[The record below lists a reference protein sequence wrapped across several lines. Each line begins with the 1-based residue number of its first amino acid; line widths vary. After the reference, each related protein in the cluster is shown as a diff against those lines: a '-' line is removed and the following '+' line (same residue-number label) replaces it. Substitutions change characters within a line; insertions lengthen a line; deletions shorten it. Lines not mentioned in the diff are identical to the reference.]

1 MIPTI
6 ARCFSPARDGRHRNI
21 CQASGRNRA
30 GRQAAATVVL
40 VLTLAS
46 AACGTSGGNSGFA
59 GLRAAPIKVMG
70 IGGYTVSDPL
80 AFLVTDLQA
89 AAAAVNRA
97 GGIHGHPLQMLIC
110 DDNGDP
116 NKNLACSRQ
125 AVADHVAAVIT
136 TDPDT
141 VAGLPILRAAGIPD
155 LSTLGFW
162 NQELTSRYVF
172 PINGGAPGEA
182 ADNAALLVKGAH
194 AHRIAIVYADQ
205 PDGLQAERAAAAAL
219 KRLGVPSVRAVPMNE
234 HTTTDPTPV
243 VIRSTEGGIQAVLLI
258 LAYDA
263 ADRYLRAAY
272 RLHIS
277 HVTFGSDED
286 TFPPS
291 VIKDLGPEANGT
303 LVVASSIPLTM
314 TSQPPVREFLKRMH
328 AYPGF
333 TLSSW
338 TIPNIGVDN
347 YTAVQLFAQ
356 VAKTVPVVTA
366 RTMEKALSYA
376 QNVQAGGMSAPLQFV
391 HPVGSYPGITRI
403 FNDKVLL
410 MQIENGKLVPLA
422 GRVRWVSP
430 LP

>member
-1 MIPTI
+1 MNRVTMKLASGALAVTI
-6 ARCFSPARDGRHRNI
+6 A
-21 CQASGRNRA
+21 
-30 GRQAAATVVL
+30 AAACT
-40 VLTLAS
+40 S
-46 AACGTSGGNSGFA
+46 SGGTTST
-59 GLRAAPIKVMG
+59 GLTGSPVKVMG

-80 AFLVTDLQA
+80 AFIETDLQA

-125 AVADHVAAVIT
+125 AAAEHVAAVIT

-141 VAGLPILRAAGIPD
+141 IAGLPILQAAGVPD

-162 NQELTSRYVF
+162 NQELTSRFVF
-172 PINGGAPGEA
+172 PVNGGAPGEA

-194 AHRIAIVYADQ
+194 ARRIAIVYADQ
-205 PDGLQAERAAAAAL
+205 PDGLQSEQAAAAAL
-219 KRLGVPSVRAVPMNE
+219 RRLGIAAVRAVPMNE

-272 RLHIS
+272 RLHVS

-291 VIKDLGPEANGT
+291 VVKDLGAEANGT

-314 TSQPPVREFLKRMH
+314 TSQPPVQEFFRQMRP
-328 AYPGF
+328 YPGF
-333 TLSSW
+333 SLSNW

-356 VAKTVPVVTA
+356 VARTVPAVTA
-366 RTMEKALSYA
+366 TSMEAALSRA
-376 QNVQAGGMSAPLQFV
+376 QNVPAGAMSAPLQFV
-391 HPVGSYPGITRI
+391 HPVTGYAGITRI

-410 MQIENGKLVPLA
+410 MKIENGRLVPIG
-422 GRVRWVSP
+422 GRVQWVSP
-430 LP
+430 LS

>member
-1 MIPTI
+1 MTRIIGRPV
-6 ARCFSPARDGRHRNI
+6 SPASGPGSECVRPGHRKRLT
-21 CQASGRNRA
+21 QRL
-30 GRQAAATVVL
+30 VL
-40 VLTLAS
+40 VSSALALTVAVS
-46 AACGTSGGNSGFA
+46 ACTSSGTGYA
-59 GLRAAPIKVMG
+59 GLKATPIKVMG

-80 AFLVTDLQA
+80 AFLEADLQA

-125 AVADHVAAVIT
+125 AVADRVTAVIT
-136 TDPDT
+136 TDADT
-141 VAGLPILRAAGIPD
+141 VAGLPILRAAGIPVI
-155 LSTLGFW
+155 STLGFW
-162 NQELTSRYVF
+162 NQELTSKYVF
-172 PINGGAPGEA
+172 PLNGGAPGESA
-182 ADNAALLVKGAH
+182 SNAALLVKGAH
-194 AHRIAIVYADQ
+194 ARRIAIVYADQ
-205 PDGLQAERAAAAAL
+205 PDGLQAERAAATAL
-219 KRLGVPSVRAVPMNE
+219 KRIGISSVRGVPMNE
-234 HTTTDPTPV
+234 HSTTDPTPV

-277 HVTFGSDED
+277 HVIFGSDED

-291 VIKDLGPEANGT
+291 VIKDLGAEANGT
-303 LVVASSIPLTM
+303 LVVAPSIPLTM
-314 TSQPPVREFLKRMH
+314 TGQPAVKRFLREMRP
-328 AYPGF
+328 YPGF
-333 TLSSW
+333 TLKNW

-356 VAKTVPVVTA
+356 VAKTVPTVTA
-366 RTMEKALSYA
+366 QSMQAALSKA

-391 HPVGSYPGITRI
+391 HPVKGYPGITRI

-410 MQIENGKLVPLA
+410 MRIENGKLVPLS
-422 GRVRWVSP
+422 GRVQWVSP
-430 LP
+430 LS

>member
-1 MIPTI
+1 MIPATTRRFPS
-6 ARCFSPARDGRHRNI
+6 AKDTRRKSLRPCHGRNSPGRVAV
-21 CQASGRNRA
+21 ASG
-30 GRQAAATVVL
+30 VL
-40 VLTLAS
+40 ALTLAA
-46 AACGTSGGNSGFA
+46 AACGANGGTSSFA

-80 AFLVTDLQA
+80 AFLETDLQA

-116 NKNLACSRQ
+116 NKNLACARQ

-136 TDPDT
+136 TDADT
-141 VAGLPILRAAGIPD
+141 IAGLPILRAAGIPD
-155 LSTLGFW
+155 ISTLGFW
-162 NQELTSRYVF
+162 NQELTTKTVF
-172 PINGGAPGEA
+172 PVNGGAPGEA
-182 ADNAALLVKGAH
+182 ADNAALLVKGAR
-194 AHRIAIVYADQ
+194 ARRIAIVYADQ
-205 PDGLQAERAAAAAL
+205 PDGLQAEQAAAAAL
-219 KRLGVPSVRAVPMNE
+219 RRLGIPSVRGVPMNE

-272 RLHIS
+272 RLHIN

-314 TSQPPVREFLKRMH
+314 TSQPPVQEFLRQM
-328 AYPGF
+328 
-333 TLSSW
+333 
-338 TIPNIGVDN
+338 
-347 YTAVQLFAQ
+347 
-356 VAKTVPVVTA
+356 
-366 RTMEKALSYA
+366 R
-376 QNVQAGGMSAPLQFV
+376 
-391 HPVGSYPGITRI
+391 R
-403 FNDKVLL
+403 
-410 MQIENGKLVPLA
+410 
-422 GRVRWVSP
+422 
-430 LP
+430 

>member
-1 MIPTI
+1 MIPATTRRFPS
-6 ARCFSPARDGRHRNI
+6 AKDTRRKSLRPCHGRNSPGRVAV
-21 CQASGRNRA
+21 ASG
-30 GRQAAATVVL
+30 VL
-40 VLTLAS
+40 ALTLAA
-46 AACGTSGGNSGFA
+46 AACGANGGTSSFA

-80 AFLVTDLQA
+80 AFLETDLQA

-116 NKNLACSRQ
+116 NKNLACARQ

-136 TDPDT
+136 TDADT
-141 VAGLPILRAAGIPD
+141 IAGLPILRAAGIPD
-155 LSTLGFW
+155 ISTLGFW
-162 NQELTSRYVF
+162 NQELTTKTVF
-172 PINGGAPGEA
+172 PVNGGAPGEA
-182 ADNAALLVKGAH
+182 ADNAALLVKGAR
-194 AHRIAIVYADQ
+194 ARRIAIVYADQ
-205 PDGLQAERAAAAAL
+205 PDGLQAEQAAAAAL
-219 KRLGVPSVRAVPMNE
+219 RRLGIPSVRGVPMNE

-272 RLHIS
+272 RLHIN

-314 TSQPPVREFLKRMH
+314 SSQAPVQEFLRQMRR
-328 AYPGF
+328 YPGF
-333 TLSSW
+333 TLNNW

-356 VAKTVPVVTA
+356 VAKTVPAVTA
-366 RTMEKALSYA
+366 QSMVTALSRA
-376 QNVQAGGMSAPLQFV
+376 QNVLAGGMTAPLQYV
-391 HPVGSYPGITRI
+391 HPVKGYAGITRI
-403 FNDKVLL
+403 FNDRVLL
-410 MQIENGKLVPLA
+410 MRIENGKLVPI
-422 GRVRWVSP
+422 GGHVQWVSP

>member
-1 MIPTI
+1 MIPAITRRNPP
-6 ARCFSPARDGRHRNI
+6 ARQGRCRNPGPGRRRSPASRLAV
-21 CQASGRNRA
+21 ASG
-30 GRQAAATVVL
+30 VL
-40 VLTLAS
+40 ALTLAA
-46 AACGTSGGNSGFA
+46 AACGSSGGNGSSG
-59 GLRAAPIKVMG
+59 GLRGAPIKVMG

-80 AFLVTDLQA
+80 AFLETDLQA
-89 AAAAVNRA
+89 SAAAVNRA

-125 AVADHVAAVIT
+125 AVSEHVAAVIT
-136 TDPDT
+136 TDADT
-141 VAGLPILRAAGIPD
+141 IAGLPILKAAGIPVI
-155 LSTLGFW
+155 STLGFW

-194 AHRIAIVYADQ
+194 ARRIAIVYADQ
-205 PDGLQAERAAAAAL
+205 PDGLQSAQAAAAAL
-219 KRLGVPSVRAVPMNE
+219 KRLGITSVRMVPMNE

-243 VIRSTEGGIQAVLLI
+243 VIRSTEGGTQAVLLI

-277 HVTFGSDED
+277 NVTFGSDED

-291 VIKDLGPEANGT
+291 VIKDLGAEANGT

-314 TSQPPVREFLKRMH
+314 TSQKPVQELLKQMRP
-328 AYPGF
+328 YPGF
-333 TLSSW
+333 TLSNW

-356 VAKTVPVVTA
+356 VAKTVPAVTA
-366 RTMEKALSYA
+366 QSMQAALSKA
-376 QNVQAGGMSAPLQFV
+376 QNVQAAGMSAPLQFV
-391 HPVGSYPGITRI
+391 HPVTGYAGITRI

-410 MQIENGKLVPLA
+410 MRIENGKLVPID
-422 GRVRWVSP
+422 GRVQWVSP

>member
-1 MIPTI
+1 MVRTI
-6 ARCFSPARDGRHRNI
+6 GRRVSPVSRPRSECARRGHGKRLAERLALVSSAL
-21 CQASGRNRA
+21 ALTA
-30 GRQAAATVVL
+30 GL
-40 VLTLAS
+40 S
-46 AACGTSGGNSGFA
+46 ACGGSSASDDA
-59 GLRAAPIKVMG
+59 GLKAIPIKIMG
-70 IGGYTVSDPL
+70 IGGYTVADPL
-80 AFLVTDLQA
+80 AFLETDLQA
-89 AAAAVNRA
+89 AASAVNRA
-97 GGIHGHPLQMLIC
+97 GGIHGHPLDMLVC

-125 AVADHVAAVIT
+125 AVQDHVAAVIT

-141 VAGLPILRAAGIPD
+141 IAGLPLLEAAGIPD
-155 LSTLGFW
+155 ISTLGFW
-162 NQELTSRYVF
+162 NQELTSKHVF
-172 PINGGAPGEA
+172 IINGGAPGEA

-194 AHRIAIVYADQ
+194 ARRIAIVYADQ
-205 PDGLQAERAAAAAL
+205 PDGLQAEQAAASAL
-219 KRLGVPSVRAVPMNE
+219 KRLGIASVRGVPMDE
-234 HTTTDPTPV
+234 HSTTDPSPV

-291 VIKDLGPEANGT
+291 VIRDLGAEANGT

-314 TSQPPVREFLKRMH
+314 TSQPAVREFFKEMRP
-328 AYPGF
+328 YRGF
-333 TLSSW
+333 TLSNW

-347 YTAVQLFAQ
+347 YTAVRLFAQ
-356 VAKTVPVVTA
+356 VAKTVPAVTA
-366 RTMEKALSYA
+366 QTMEAALSKA
-376 QNVQAGGMSAPLQFV
+376 QDVQAGGMSAPLQFV
-391 HPVGSYPGITRI
+391 HPVKGYPGITRI

-410 MQIENGKLVPLA
+410 MRIENGKLVPLY
-422 GRVRWVSP
+422 GRVQWVSP

>member
-1 MIPTI
+1 MIPAI
-6 ARCFSPARDGRHRNI
+6 ARCFPPATQGRHRNL
-21 CQASGRNRA
+21 CSGPGRKSPGRLAVASA
-30 GRQAAATVVL
+30 VL

-46 AACGTSGGNSGFA
+46 AACGTNSGSSGSA
-59 GLRAAPIKVMG
+59 GLRKAPIKVMG
-70 IGGYTVSDPL
+70 IGGYTVMDPL
-80 AFLVTDLQA
+80 AFLKSDLLA

-97 GGIHGHPLQMLIC
+97 GGINGHPLQMLIC

-136 TDPDT
+136 TDADT
-141 VAGLPILRAAGIPD
+141 VAGLPILEAAGIPD

-205 PDGLQAERAAAAAL
+205 PDGLQAEQAAAAAL
-219 KRLGVPSVRAVPMNE
+219 KRLGITSVRAVPMNE

-272 RLHIS
+272 RLHIRN
-277 HVTFGSDED
+277 VTFGSDED

-314 TSQPPVREFLKRMH
+314 TSQPPVREFLEQMRP
-328 AYPGF
+328 YPGF
-333 TLSSW
+333 TLSNW

-366 RTMEKALSYA
+366 QTIETALSHA

-391 HPVGSYPGITRI
+391 HLVGGYPGITRI

-410 MQIENGKLVPLA
+410 MRIENGRLVPLT
-422 GRVRWVSP
+422 GRVQWVSP

>member
-1 MIPTI
+1 MIRVTMKL
-6 ARCFSPARDGRHRNI
+6 
-21 CQASGRNRA
+21 ASGA
-30 GRQAAATVVL
+30 LVVTVAAA
-40 VLTLAS
+40 
-46 AACGTSGGNSGFA
+46 ACTSSGGTTSA
-59 GLRAAPIKVMG
+59 GLTGSPVKVMG

-80 AFLVTDLQA
+80 AFIKPDLQA

-125 AVADHVAAVIT
+125 AVAEHVAAVIT

-141 VAGLPILRAAGIPD
+141 IAGLPILQAAGIPD

-162 NQELTSRYVF
+162 NQELTSRFVF
-172 PINGGAPGEA
+172 PVNGGAPGEA

-194 AHRIAIVYADQ
+194 ARRIAIVYADQ
-205 PDGLQAERAAAAAL
+205 PDGLQSEQAAAAAL
-219 KRLGVPSVRAVPMNE
+219 KRLGITSVRAVPMNE

-291 VIKDLGPEANGT
+291 VVKDLGAEANGT

-314 TSQPPVREFLKRMH
+314 TSQPPVQEFFRQMRP
-328 AYPGF
+328 YPGF
-333 TLSSW
+333 SLSNW

-356 VAKTVPVVTA
+356 VARTVPTVTA
-366 RTMEKALSYA
+366 QSMAAALSRA
-376 QNVQAGGMSAPLQFV
+376 QNVPAGGMSAPLQFV
-391 HPVGSYPGITRI
+391 HPVTGYAGITRI

-410 MQIENGKLVPLA
+410 MKIENGRLVPIG
-422 GRVRWVSP
+422 GRVQWVSP
-430 LP
+430 LS

>member
-1 MIPTI
+1 MIPAI
-6 ARCFSPARDGRHRNI
+6 ARRFPPSRHSRRGNLRPGRGRSPAGRLVI
-21 CQASGRNRA
+21 GSG
-30 GRQAAATVVL
+30 VL
-40 VLTLAS
+40 ALTLAA
-46 AACGTSGGNSGFA
+46 AACGSSGNGSSGG
-59 GLRAAPIKVMG
+59 LRGAPIKVMG
-70 IGGYTVSDPL
+70 IGGYTVTDPL
-80 AFLVTDLQA
+80 AYLETDLRA

-116 NKNLACSRQ
+116 NKNIACSRQ

-136 TDPDT
+136 TDADT
-141 VAGLPILRAAGIPD
+141 VAGLPILRAAGIPVI
-155 LSTLGFW
+155 STLGFW
-162 NQELTSRYVF
+162 TQELTSNYVF
-172 PINGGAPGEA
+172 PINGGAPGESA
-182 ADNAALLVKGAH
+182 ANAALLVKGAH
-194 AHRIAIVYADQ
+194 ARRIAIVYADQ
-205 PDGLQAERAAAAAL
+205 PDGLQAAQAAAAAL
-219 KRLGVPSVRAVPMNE
+219 RRLGITSVRMVPMNE

-277 HVTFGSDED
+277 KVTFGSDED

-314 TSQPPVREFLKRMH
+314 TSQKPVQEFLKQMH
-328 AYPGF
+328 PYPGF
-333 TLSSW
+333 TLSNW

-356 VAKTVPVVTA
+356 VAKTVPAVTA
-366 RTMEKALSYA
+366 QSMEAALSRVR
-376 QNVQAGGMSAPLQFV
+376 NMQAGGMSAPLQFV
-391 HPVGSYPGITRI
+391 HAVRGYAAITRI

-410 MQIENGKLVPLA
+410 MRIENGKLVPIG
-422 GRVRWVSP
+422 GRVQWVSP
-430 LP
+430 LS

>member
-1 MIPTI
+1 MIRVTLKL
-6 ARCFSPARDGRHRNI
+6 
-21 CQASGRNRA
+21 ASGA
-30 GRQAAATVVL
+30 LVVTVAAA
-40 VLTLAS
+40 
-46 AACGTSGGNSGFA
+46 ACTSSGGTTSA
-59 GLRAAPIKVMG
+59 GLTGSPVKVMG

-80 AFLVTDLQA
+80 AFIKPDLQA

-125 AVADHVAAVIT
+125 AVAEHVAAVIT

-141 VAGLPILRAAGIPD
+141 IAGLPILQAAGIPD

-162 NQELTSRYVF
+162 NQELTSRFVF
-172 PINGGAPGEA
+172 PVNGGAPGEA

-194 AHRIAIVYADQ
+194 ARRIAIVYADQ
-205 PDGLQAERAAAAAL
+205 PDGLQSEQAAAAAL
-219 KRLGVPSVRAVPMNE
+219 KRLGITSVRAVPMNE

-291 VIKDLGPEANGT
+291 VVKDLGAEANGT

-314 TSQPPVREFLKRMH
+314 TSQPPVQEFFRQMRP
-328 AYPGF
+328 YPGF
-333 TLSSW
+333 SLSNW

-356 VAKTVPVVTA
+356 VARTVPTVTA
-366 RTMEKALSYA
+366 QSMAAALSRA
-376 QNVQAGGMSAPLQFV
+376 QNVPAGGMSAPLQFV
-391 HPVGSYPGITRI
+391 HPVTGYAGITRI

-410 MQIENGKLVPLA
+410 MKIENGRLVPIG
-422 GRVRWVSP
+422 GRVQWVSP
-430 LP
+430 LS

>member
-1 MIPTI
+1 MTPAI
-6 ARCFSPARDGRHRNI
+6 ARWLPPAPGGRRRNGRPGG
-21 CQASGRNRA
+21 GRNPA
-30 GRQAAATVVL
+30 GRRVAATGVL
-40 VLTLAS
+40 ALTLAA
-46 AACGTSGGNSGFA
+46 AACGGNGGNSSFA
-59 GLRAAPIKVMG
+59 GLHGAPIKVMG

-80 AFLVTDLQA
+80 AFLKTDLQA
-89 AAAAVNRA
+89 TAAAINRA

-110 DDNGDP
+110 DDSGDP
-116 NKNLACSRQ
+116 NKNLACARQ

-136 TDPDT
+136 TDADT
-141 VAGLPILRAAGIPD
+141 VAGLPILKAAGIPD

-194 AHRIAIVYADQ
+194 ARRIAIVYADQ

-219 KRLGVPSVRAVPMNE
+219 KRLGIPSVRAVPMNE

-291 VIKDLGPEANGT
+291 VIKDLGAEANGT

-314 TSQPPVREFLKRMH
+314 TSQPPVREFLSQMH
-328 AYPGF
+328 PYPGF
-333 TLSSW
+333 TLSNW

-356 VAKTVPVVTA
+356 VAKTVPTVTA
-366 RTMEKALSYA
+366 QTMEAALSRA
-376 QNVQAGGMSAPLQFV
+376 QNVQAGGMTAPLQFV
-391 HPVGSYPGITRI
+391 HAVSGYPGITRI

-410 MQIENGKLVPLA
+410 MRIENGRLVPL
-422 GRVRWVSP
+422 GKRVQWVSP

>member
-1 MIPTI
+1 MIPATTRRFPS
-6 ARCFSPARDGRHRNI
+6 AKDTRRKSLRPCHGRNSPGRVAV
-21 CQASGRNRA
+21 ASG
-30 GRQAAATVVL
+30 VL
-40 VLTLAS
+40 ALTLAA
-46 AACGTSGGNSGFA
+46 AACGANGGTSSFA

-80 AFLVTDLQA
+80 AFLETDLQA

-116 NKNLACSRQ
+116 NKNLACARQ

-136 TDPDT
+136 TDADT
-141 VAGLPILRAAGIPD
+141 IAGLPILRAAGIPD
-155 LSTLGFW
+155 ISTLGFW
-162 NQELTSRYVF
+162 NQELTTKTVF
-172 PINGGAPGEA
+172 PVNGGAPGEA

-194 AHRIAIVYADQ
+194 ARRIAIVYADQ
-205 PDGLQAERAAAAAL
+205 PDGLQAEQAAAAAL
-219 KRLGVPSVRAVPMNE
+219 RRLGIPSVRGVPMNE

-272 RLHIS
+272 RLHIN

-314 TSQPPVREFLKRMH
+314 TSQPPVQEFLRQMRR
-328 AYPGF
+328 YPGF
-333 TLSSW
+333 TLNNW

-347 YTAVQLFAQ
+347 YAAVQLLAQ
-356 VAKTVPVVTA
+356 VAKTVPGVTA
-366 RTMEKALSYA
+366 QSMVTALSKA
-376 QNVQAGGMSAPLQFV
+376 QNVQAGGMTAPLQYV
-391 HPVGSYPGITRI
+391 HPVKGYAGITRI

-410 MQIENGKLVPLA
+410 MRIENGKLVPIG
-422 GRVRWVSP
+422 GRVQWVSP
-430 LP
+430 LS